1 MVSPEIFDHYPFF
14 EGLDSDQIGIF
25 TISAQ
30 ELIFE
35 KNYYIFKEGE
45 ELNNLYFVLEGQACI
60 LLMLP
65 KKDVIITTFERG
77 DVFGWSALVPPKTAT
92 SSAKALTTCRL
103 ITFNGQV
110 LREYFEKD
118 YKFGYIMMQRIAYII
133 RTRLEY
139 SRVVTLALSS

>member
-1 MVSPEIFDHYPFF
+1 MVSPEIFSHYPFF
-14 EGLDSDQIGIF
+14 EGLGSDQIEILAN
-25 TISAQ
+25 SAQ
-30 ELIFE
+30 DQIIE

-45 ELNNLYFVLEGQACI
+45 EINNLFLVLEGQACI

-65 KKDVIITTFERG
+65 KKDVIITTFESG

-92 SSAKALTTCRL
+92 SSAKALTTCRI
-103 ITFNGQV
+103 ITFNGKV

-118 YKFGYIMMQRIAYII
+118 YKFGYIMMQRIAHII

-139 SRVVTLALSS
+139 SRVITLALSA